1 MSYTQGRKWI
11 WYLLPSQITAEGLH
25 TVIPLYVIFLGG
37 GINEVAIIVAF
48 HYGAAAFGALF
59 WGKIIDRFHMRRT
72 VLLISLSATLLLC
85 VWLYFTR
92 DLGLLLVISP
102 MIGFFIV
109 GKNPVTHLLVME
121 SAPKNQWSWLFARI
135 SIIATFG
142 MLAAMAIGTAWSV
155 YFDLGPYFLICAVS
169 SGIAIVLTKTIKES
183 AFHLERSSIAHS
195 IQGLRYSFS
204 HFHLVFSKIPELY
217 DYKHIITI
225 FKGKVSHEIG
235 ILFLSIFLFYLG
247 SNIYFTAYT
256 PFLKHFDFPDST
268 VFLIYTIQT
277 ITMIAIFFVAP
288 KVISKFGE
296 ERSTMIA
303 YVPRISAVLVAG
315 FVVPFMFGGG
325 IFVVSIISV
334 CLMVL
339 AFSIFSTSSSMI
351 LFKSIPQGFEGKYL
365 GVNSSV
371 TGIGVFVGALITG
384 KITSSFG
391 YSISFLVSA
400 IILAMAFVLFR
411 VYLHYK
417 LSHSTV

>member
-1 MSYTQGRKWI
+1 MSFTQGRKWI

-37 GINEVAIIVAF
+37 GINEVAIIVAL
-48 HYGAAAFGALF
+48 HYGAAAFGSLF
-59 WGKIIDRFHMRRT
+59 WGKIIDRFHVRRT
-72 VLLISLSATLLLC
+72 VLLVSLSVTLLSC
-85 VWLYFTR
+85 VWLYFTK
-92 DLGLLLVISP
+92 DLGSLLVISP
-102 MIGFFIV
+102 IIGFFIV

-121 SAPKNQWSWLFARI
+121 SAPKNQWSWLFSRI

-142 MLAAMAIGTAWSV
+142 MLGAMVIGTAWSV

-169 SGIAIVLTKTIKES
+169 SGIAIAFTKTIKES

-195 IQGLRYSFS
+195 IHGLRYSFS
-204 HFHLVFSKIPELY
+204 HFHFVFPKIPELH

-235 ILFLSIFLFYLG
+235 ILFLSTFLFYFG

-256 PFLKHFDFPDST
+256 PFLKHFAFSDST

-288 KVISKFGE
+288 KVIAKFGE
-296 ERSTMIA
+296 ERSTALA
-303 YVPRISAVLVAG
+303 YVPRIAAVLVAG
-315 FVVPFMFGGG
+315 FVVPFMFGAG
-325 IFVVSIISV
+325 IFVGAIISV

-339 AFSIFSTSSSMI
+339 AFSIFSTSSSVI

-371 TGIGVFVGALITG
+371 TGIGVFVGALATG
-384 KITSSFG
+384 KIASSFG
-391 YSISFLVSA
+391 YMTSFLVSA
-400 IILAMAFVLFR
+400 IILALSLILFR

-417 LSHSTV
+417 LSHNTV

>member
-1 MSYTQGRKWI
+1 MSFAQGRKWI

-48 HYGAAAFGALF
+48 HYGAAAFGSLF
-59 WGKIIDRFHMRRT
+59 WGKIIDRFHVRRT

-85 VWLYFTR
+85 VWLYFTK

-102 MIGFFIV
+102 IIGFFIV

-142 MLAAMAIGTAWSV
+142 MLAAMVIGTAWSV

-204 HFHLVFSKIPELY
+204 HFHFIFSKIPELY

-256 PFLKHFDFPDST
+256 PFLKHFDFSDST

-315 FVVPFMFGGG
+315 FVVPFMFGGE

-371 TGIGVFVGALITG
+371 TGIGVFVGALVTG

-391 YSISFLVSA
+391 YSVSFLISA
-400 IILAMAFVLFR
+400 IILVMAFVLFR

>member
-1 MSYTQGRKWI
+1 MSFAQGRKWI
-11 WYLLPSQITAEGLH
+11 WYLLPSQITAEGLR
-25 TVIPLYVIFLGG
+25 TVIPLYIIFLGG
-37 GINEVAIIVAF
+37 GINEVAVIVAL
-48 HYGAAAFGALF
+48 HYGASAFGSLF
-59 WGKIIDRFHMRRT
+59 WGRIIDRFHVRRT
-72 VLLISLSATLLLC
+72 VLLISLSATLLSC
-85 VWLYFTR
+85 VWLYFTK

-102 MIGFFIV
+102 IIGFFIV

-135 SIIATFG
+135 SIIATLG
-142 MLAAMAIGTAWSV
+142 MLGAMVIGTVWSV
-155 YFDLGPYFLICAVS
+155 YFDLGPYFLICALS
-169 SGIAIVLTKTIKES
+169 SGIAIVFTNTIKES
-183 AFHLERSSIAHS
+183 VFHLERGSIAHS

-204 HFHLVFSKIPELY
+204 HFHYVFPKIPELY

-235 ILFLSIFLFYLG
+235 ILFLSTFLFYLG

-256 PFLKHFDFPDST
+256 PFLKHFGFSDST
-268 VFLIYTIQT
+268 VFLVYTIQT
-277 ITMIAIFFVAP
+277 ITMITIFFVAP
-288 KVISKFGE
+288 KIIAKFGE

-303 YVPRISAVLVAG
+303 YVPRVAAVLVAG

-325 IFVVSIISV
+325 VFVLSIISV

-371 TGIGVFVGALITG
+371 TGIGVFIGALVTG

-391 YSISFLVSA
+391 YTISFLVSA
-400 IILAMAFVLFR
+400 IVLVMAFVLFR

-417 LSHSTV
+417 LSHNTV